1 MKRMIKSAVKKLI
14 QFLVAIFPFKKE
26 WLSKAARF
34 VINTVDL
41 QTCKKK
47 SKKSPVSTENL
58 KKRVANPLIEDFC
71 LELSQ
76 YDIISFDVFDT
87 LIFRAFPDPKVI
99 FDLWGCKF
107 NLQYGRKMR
116 TDAERELRLDHGD
129 GEVTLSEIYDLLE
142 IHSGI
147 EKSVGMQAEIDL
159 ELDYCRPNQFLREVF
174 NRLIELNKR
183 VIILS
188 DMYLPKSVIAKML
201 EKCGYTGYD
210 ALYVSSELKATKASG
225 KIYKLITD
233 IYGDQNS
240 FIQIG
245 DNLISDV
252 ENAKKSNW
260 SGYHYR
266 NIHHIGKPFR
276 PDGMSSLGGGLYR
289 GIVNSFLY
297 SNASKPNPYYELGF
311 VYFGILIYGYCG
323 WLNTVARE
331 TGAKRILFASRDM
344 YVVEKAY
351 KKCFAEIES
360 NYVSVSRLGI
370 IRADFAK
377 SMEMF
382 FTCLKDAYTTQNQKG
397 GALTIQRYFTSIKFE
412 FIFPLLEGYGVE
424 ENTIINDDIFL
435 ILRRLICEN
444 KPFILENLESD
455 HVSAI
460 KYFSKLLQG
469 NDKAETILF
478 ADTNGR
484 CTSLLGIQHIFED
497 AGLPVKMIGAQMYSV
512 SNKGFVEINLS
523 TGALFTYLFSY
534 LDNRDIYK
542 RFQSKALQWTPS
554 LEAVLTEPKGTLL
567 SYAKGKAEEMQYG
580 PNLND
585 PFILEQIHNGILDF
599 IDEYHKYAIKISP
612 SFWVSPMDAI
622 RPIEQIAD
630 KLPTIFPDLLIS
642 MQLGN

>member
-1 MKRMIKSAVKKLI
+1 MKRIIKSIIKKI
-14 QFLVAIFPFKKE
+14 IKVLVAIFPFKKE
-26 WLSKAARF
+26 WLSKVAHF
-34 VINTVDL
+34 VIDTIDI
-41 QTCKKK
+41 QTCKSK
-47 SKKSPVSTENL
+47 SKNFTAPTEGL

-87 LIFRAFPDPKVI
+87 LIFRAFPDPKII

-116 TDAERELRLDHGD
+116 TDVERELRIKHGD
-129 GEVTLSEIYDLLE
+129 GEVTLDEIYDLLE
-142 IHSGI
+142 IRSGI

-174 NRLIELNKR
+174 NRLIELNKK

-188 DMYLPKSVIAKML
+188 DMYLPKSVIARML

-252 ENAKKSNW
+252 ENAQKSNW
-260 SGYHYR
+260 SSYHYK
-266 NIHHIGKPFR
+266 NIHQIGKPFR

-297 SNASKPNPYYELGF
+297 SNTSEPNPYYELGF

-323 WLNTVARE
+323 WLNKVAKE
-331 TGAKRILFASRDM
+331 TNANKILFASRDM

-351 KKCFAEIES
+351 KKYFGEIES

-382 FTCLKDAYTTQNQKG
+382 FICLKDAYTSQHKKG

-412 FIFPLLEGYGVE
+412 FIFPLLEGYGLQK
-424 ENTIINDDIFL
+424 NTVINDEIFI
-435 ILRRLICEN
+435 ILKRLICEN
-444 KPFILENLESD
+444 KDFILENLESD
-455 HVSAI
+455 HISAI
-460 KYFSKLLQG
+460 KYFSKLLQNTG
-469 NDKAETILF
+469 KAETILF

-484 CTSLLGIQHIFED
+484 CTSLLGIQHVCED
-497 AGLPVKMIGAQMYSV
+497 AGLPVKMIGAQIYSV
-512 SNKGFVEINLS
+512 SNKGFVEINFS
-523 TGALFTYLFSY
+523 TESLFTYLFSY
-534 LDNRDIYK
+534 LNNRDIYE
-542 RFQSKALQWTPS
+542 RFQGGALQWTPS

-567 SYAKGKAEEMQYG
+567 SYAKDKSDEMQYG

-585 PFILEQIHNGILDF
+585 PFVLEQIHSGILDF
-599 IDEYHKYAIKISP
+599 IDEYHKYAVKINP
-612 SFWVSPMDAI
+612 SFWVSPLDAI
-622 RPIEQIAD
+622 LPIEQIID
-630 KLPTIFPDLLIS
+630 KLPKLFPDLLIS